1 MFVFSNSENLK
12 PFNKLTVNEQ
22 RLIAKQGG
30 KKSGIVRLEK
40 RKMREI
46 LEILLSQDL
55 KQSGVLKST
64 KEAIMVQVVKKA
76 LSDDLKTV
84 EFIQN
89 TIGEKPIEKS
99 MSLSPTPESKTEAK
113 AIIDEILREISS
125 KSIC

>member
-1 MFVFSNSENLK
+1 MLCSL
-12 PFNKLTVNEQ
+12 
-22 RLIAKQGG
+22 
-30 KKSGIVRLEK
+30 
-40 RKMREI
+40 
-46 LEILLSQDL
+46 
-55 KQSGVLKST
+55 
-64 KEAIMVQVVKKA
+64 VKKA
-76 LSDDLKTV
+76 IKGDLKAV

>member
-55 KQSGVLKST
+55 KQSGMLKST

-76 LSDDLKTV
+76 LSGDLKAV

-89 TIGEKPIEKS
+89 TIGEKPIEKT
-99 MSLSPTPESKTEAK
+99 MSLSPTLEAK
-113 AIIDEILREISS
+113 TKAQQIVAGIIAKQTR
-125 KSIC
+125 

>member
-1 MFVFSNSENLK
+1 MSNKQPKVENLK

-76 LSDDLKTV
+76 LSGDLKAV
-84 EFIQN
+84 EWIQ
-89 TIGEKPIEKS
+89 TCIGEKPIEKS
-99 MSLSPTPESKTEAK
+99 MSLSPTLEAKTEVQQIVADIIAK
-113 AIIDEILREISS
+113 QIS
-125 KSIC
+125 

>member
-76 LSDDLKTV
+76 LSGDLKAV

-89 TIGEKPIEKS
+89 TIGEKPI
-99 MSLSPTPESKTEAK
+99 
-113 AIIDEILREISS
+113 
-125 KSIC
+125 

>member
-55 KQSGVLKST
+55 KQSGVLKIT
-64 KEAIMVQVVKKA
+64 K
-76 LSDDLKTV
+76 
-84 EFIQN
+84 
-89 TIGEKPIEKS
+89 
-99 MSLSPTPESKTEAK
+99 
-113 AIIDEILREISS
+113 
-125 KSIC
+125 

>member
-1 MFVFSNSENLK
+1 MSNKQPKVENLK

-30 KKSGIVRLEK
+30 KKSGMVRLEK

-55 KQSGVLKST
+55 RQSGMLKST

-76 LSDDLKTV
+76 LSGDLKAV

-89 TIGEKPIEKS
+89 TIGEKPIEKT
-99 MSLSPTPESKTEAK
+99 MSLSPTLEAK
-113 AIIDEILREISS
+113 TKAQQIVAGIIAKQTR
-125 KSIC
+125 

>member
-1 MFVFSNSENLK
+1 MSNKQPKVENLK

-22 RLIAKQGG
+22 RLIVKQGG

-64 KEAIMVQVVKKA
+64 KEAIMVQVIKKA
-76 LSDDLKTV
+76 LSGDLKAV

-89 TIGEKPIEKS
+89 TIGEKPIEKT
-99 MSLSPTPESKTEAK
+99 MSLSPTLEAKTEAQQ
-113 AIIDEILREISS
+113 IIADIIARQIR
-125 KSIC
+125 

>member
-1 MFVFSNSENLK
+1 MSNKQPKVENLK

-22 RLIAKQGG
+22 RLLAKQGG

-55 KQSGVLKST
+55 KQSGMLKST

-76 LSDDLKTV
+76 LSGDLKAV

-89 TIGEKPIEKS
+89 TIGEKPFEKS
-99 MSLSPTPESKTEAK
+99 MSLSPSLEAKTEAQQIV
-113 AIIDEILREISS
+113 ADIIAKQIS
-125 KSIC
+125 